1 MSRPS
6 WPVAPVTTID
16 MNFSTGG
23 AVGGQGRTARPRHL
37 PHSWVPTSKWGTHLE
52 GEYDDHDAARDL
64 QADTACPAPGLLVE
78 HVTSK
83 WGVLVLLAL
92 DDRTM
97 RWSELKREIDG
108 VSEKMLIQ
116 TLQTLEADGLVLR
129 TARPVVPPHV
139 EYTLT
144 DAGHAAAGAAGAAGH
159 WAFHRAQA

>member
-1 MSRPS
+1 MS
-6 WPVAPVTTID
+6 
-16 MNFSTGG
+16 
-23 AVGGQGRTARPRHL
+23 
-37 PHSWVPTSKWGTHLE
+37 
-52 GEYDDHDAARDL
+52 AARLL
-64 QADTACPAPGLLVE
+64 QADTACPATRMLVE

-92 DDRTM
+92 DERTL
-97 RWSELKREIDG
+97 RWSELKREIEG

-144 DAGHAAAGAAGAAGH
+144 APGREAAELLAPLVT